1 MYHVSLSYRGRR
13 PLGAFVRAD
22 ELEVIRT
29 LRAQGR
35 PGAVPVLDSRARRL
49 VVHPERLLCDPEVLG
64 YGADPL
70 GDASTVPARQ
80 APLVRS

>member
-13 PLGAFVRAD
+13 ALGAFVRPE
-22 ELEVIRT
+22 ELDLIRA

-35 PGAVPVLDSRARRL
+35 AGTVSVLDSRARPI
-49 VVHPERLLCDPEVLG
+49 VVHVERLLCDPEVLG

-70 GDASTVPARQ
+70 GDAVAPQ

>member
-1 MYHVSLSYRGRR
+1 VYHVSLSYRGRR
-13 PLGAFVRAD
+13 PLGAFVRPD
-22 ELEVIRT
+22 DLELIRS

-35 PGAVPVLDSRARRL
+35 PGAVPVLDSRARRI

-70 GDASTVPARQ
+70 GDASTGSARQ